1 MSQSDAR
8 LRRWKTQ
15 EGIMKKAVKR
25 AKSKSSAKRATVKLK
40 TKQMTKAKAVR
51 KTKKTTKAKVARET
65 RKVVV
70 PKAPIELKTVVKKA
84 ATAAIVAA
92 GLAALDT
99 ALDVLKPNNDS
110 PAGTDPNKSE
120 SN

>member
-99 ALDVLKPNNDS
+99 ALDALKLNNDS
-110 PAGTDPNKSE
+110 PAATDPNKSDA
-120 SN
+120 N

>member
-1 MSQSDAR
+1 
-8 LRRWKTQ
+8 
-15 EGIMKKAVKR
+15 MKKAVKR
-25 AKSKSSAKRATVKLK
+25 AKSTSSAKRATVKLK
-40 TKQMTKAKAVR
+40 TKQMAKAKAVR
-51 KTKKTTKAKVARET
+51 KAKRTTKAKVARET
-65 RKVVV
+65 RKVVA

-99 ALDVLKPNNDS
+99 ALEVLKPNDDS
-110 PAGTDPNKSE
+110 PAETDPNKSE